1 MKKNVETIK
10 QEIKQEV
17 DRQYTL
23 EGYMP
28 DGFGDN
34 MHQYKLSLLADMYEK
49 EEEAGNIP
57 KDREKA
63 FALIAKE
70 YEALSS
76 WS

>member
-1 MKKNVETIK
+1 MKKNVEAIK
-10 QEIKQEV
+10 QEIKQEI

-70 YEALSS
+70 YEILSS
-76 WS
+76 WN